1 MAVLNNTLV
10 PHVGQHSA
18 SLRKYKSKAPAL
30 HIRYIVLLSF
40 HFCCFLFLNGWGL
53 AVIYNVAIYDAEL
66 MEFVRMPLN

>member
-1 MAVLNNTLV
+1 MHNLTISL
-10 PHVGQHSA
+10 PPFSVGSTFGVA
-18 SLRKYKSKAPAL
+18 KSKATAL
-30 HIRYIVLLSF
+30 HIRYIVLLRF